1 MSKAAQLAALI
12 GSGVAQG
19 NKNLIINGAM
29 TVAQRGTST
38 TGVTNATLLI
48 DRFIATTTSGSIDLS
63 KSTTAPAG
71 FANSFKVAVNTTNA
85 FGTASD
91 EAHIEQKIEAQNL
104 QRLGY
109 GSSTAH
115 KITLSFW
122 VRSSVTGNYGAW
134 FYQEDAGK
142 DYSTSYTI
150 SSANTWEKKTITV
163 DGNISNIINND
174 NGIGM
179 NIRWFLDGGSNRRG
193 TVRDSWLTTSPTAPK
208 VPTGAPAWMNGSN
221 DFYLTGVQLEVGE
234 QATPFEHE
242 PFAVTQHKC
251 FRYYYNSRFGYNEGG
266 AYSPNRD
273 AQYGHVRACIAQFPV
288 KMRATPSVSIQSS
301 DANCMD
307 RFGRGQETCY
317 PKADNIY
324 PELFQN
330 IVKYTNANQTTTTN
344 WQDNG
349 NYINRAGYKADAEL

>member
-1 MSKAAQLAALI
+1 MTRARKLADLG
-12 GSGVAQG
+12 GSADAGG
-19 NKNLIINGAM
+19 ITGKNLIINGNMA
-29 TVAQRGTST
+29 VAQRGTST

-104 QRLGY
+104 QRLEY
-109 GSSTAH
+109 GLSTAH

-122 VRSSVTGNYGAW
+122 VRSSVTGDYGTW
-134 FYQEDAGK
+134 FYQDDAGK

-163 DGNISNIINND
+163 DGNISDIINND

-193 TVRDSWLTTSPTAPK
+193 AVRDSWLTTSPTAPK

-221 DFYLTGVQLEVGE
+221 DFYLTGVSLEIGDV
-234 QATPFEHE
+234 ATPFEHE
-242 PFAVTQHKC
+242 SFAATLQKC
-251 FRYYYNSRFGYNEGG
+251 QRYYFAGDGPQMWNFTGG
-266 AYSPNRD
+266 S
-273 AQYGHVRACIAQFPV
+273 IAVSIPFEFPV
-288 KMRATPSVSIQSS
+288 QMRSTPTVTDTNSTNRGSIAVNGFSAYKGAIGS
-301 DANCMD
+301 
-307 RFGRGQETCY
+307 GG
-317 PKADNIY
+317 
-324 PELFQN
+324 
-330 IVKYTNANQTTTTN
+330 N
-344 WQDNG
+344 WRMTG
-349 NYINRAGYKADAEL
+349 ITADAEL

>member
-1 MSKAAQLAALI
+1 MTRARELADLG
-12 GSGVAQG
+12 GSADAGG
-19 NKNLIINGAM
+19 ITGKNLIINGNMA
-29 TVAQRGTST
+29 VAQRGTST

-104 QRLGY
+104 QRLEY
-109 GSSTAH
+109 GLSTAH

-122 VRSSVTGNYGAW
+122 VRSSVTGDYGTW
-134 FYQEDAGK
+134 FYQDDAGK

-163 DGNISNIINND
+163 DGNISDIINND

-193 TVRDSWLTTSPTAPK
+193 AVRDSWLTTSPTAPK

-221 DFYLTGVQLEVGE
+221 DFYLTGVSLEVGDV
-234 QATPFEHE
+234 ATPFEHE
-242 PFAVTQHKC
+242 SFAATLQKC
-251 FRYYYNSRFGYNEGG
+251 QRYYQQSYALGTVVGTVTAVGKESMQASGSVLSTTTRLTTE
-266 AYSPNRD
+266 
-273 AQYGHVRACIAQFPV
+273 
-288 KMRATPSVSIQSS
+288 MRATPTVTCFGIETGATGIDIDGSNSVGFTLGNQSPTS
-301 DANCMD
+301 FRVAKGATPGYMNYQF
-307 RFGRGQETCY
+307 R
-317 PKADNIY
+317 AVS
-324 PELFQN
+324 EL
-330 IVKYTNANQTTTTN
+330 
-344 WQDNG
+344 
-349 NYINRAGYKADAEL
+349 

>member
-1 MSKAAQLAALI
+1 MTRARKLADLG
-12 GSGVAQG
+12 GSADAGG
-19 NKNLIINGAM
+19 ITGKNLIINGNMA
-29 TVAQRGTST
+29 VAQRGTST

-104 QRLGY
+104 QRLEY
-109 GSSTAH
+109 GLSTAH

-122 VRSSVTGNYGAW
+122 VRSSVTGDYGTW
-134 FYQEDAGK
+134 FYQDDAGK

-163 DGNISNIINND
+163 DGNISDIINND

-193 TVRDSWLTTSPTAPK
+193 AVRDSWLTTSPTAPK

-221 DFYLTGVQLEVGE
+221 DFYLTGVSLEVGDV
-234 QATPFEHE
+234 ATPFEHE
-242 PFAVTQHKC
+242 SFAATLQKC
-251 FRYYYNSRFGYNEGG
+251 QRYYFAGDGPQMWNFTGG
-266 AYSPNRD
+266 S
-273 AQYGHVRACIAQFPV
+273 IAVSIPFEFPV
-288 KMRATPSVSIQSS
+288 QMRSTPTVTDTNSTNRGSIAVNGFSAYKGAIGS
-301 DANCMD
+301 
-307 RFGRGQETCY
+307 GG
-317 PKADNIY
+317 
-324 PELFQN
+324 
-330 IVKYTNANQTTTTN
+330 N
-344 WQDNG
+344 WRMTG
-349 NYINRAGYKADAEL
+349 ITADAEL

>member
-1 MSKAAQLAALI
+1 MTRARKLADLG
-12 GSGVAQG
+12 GSADAGG
-19 NKNLIINGAM
+19 ITGKNLIINGNMA
-29 TVAQRGTST
+29 VAQRGTST

-104 QRLGY
+104 QRLEY
-109 GSSTAH
+109 GLSTAH

-122 VRSSVTGNYGAW
+122 VRSSVTGDYGTW
-134 FYQEDAGK
+134 FYQDDAGK

-163 DGNISNIINND
+163 DGNISDIINND

-221 DFYLTGVQLEVGE
+221 DFYLTGVSLEVGDV
-234 QATPFEHE
+234 ATPFEHE
-242 PFAVTQHKC
+242 SFAATLQKC
-251 FRYYYNSRFGYNEGG
+251 QRYYFAGDGPQMWNFTGG
-266 AYSPNRD
+266 S
-273 AQYGHVRACIAQFPV
+273 IAVSIPFEFPV
-288 KMRATPSVSIQSS
+288 QMRSTPTVTDTNSTNRGSIAVNGFSAYKGAIGS
-301 DANCMD
+301 
-307 RFGRGQETCY
+307 GG
-317 PKADNIY
+317 
-324 PELFQN
+324 
-330 IVKYTNANQTTTTN
+330 N
-344 WQDNG
+344 WRMTG
-349 NYINRAGYKADAEL
+349 ITADAEL

>member
-1 MSKAAQLAALI
+1 MTRARKLADLG
-12 GSGVAQG
+12 GSADAGG
-19 NKNLIINGAM
+19 ITGKNLIINGNMA
-29 TVAQRGTST
+29 VAQRGTST

-104 QRLGY
+104 QRLEY
-109 GSSTAH
+109 GLSTAH

-122 VRSSVTGNYGAW
+122 VRSSVTGDYGTW
-134 FYQEDAGK
+134 FYQDDAGK

-163 DGNISNIINND
+163 DGNISDIINND

-221 DFYLTGVQLEVGE
+221 DFYLTGVSLEIGDV
-234 QATPFEHE
+234 ATPFEHE
-242 PFAVTQHKC
+242 SFAATLQKC
-251 FRYYYNSRFGYNEGG
+251 QRYYFAGDGPQMWNFTGG
-266 AYSPNRD
+266 S
-273 AQYGHVRACIAQFPV
+273 IAVSIPFEFPV
-288 KMRATPSVSIQSS
+288 QMRSTPTVTDTNSTNRGSISVNGFSAYKGAIGS
-301 DANCMD
+301 
-307 RFGRGQETCY
+307 GG
-317 PKADNIY
+317 
-324 PELFQN
+324 
-330 IVKYTNANQTTTTN
+330 N
-344 WQDNG
+344 WRMTG
-349 NYINRAGYKADAEL
+349 ITADAEL

>member
-1 MSKAAQLAALI
+1 MTRARKLADLG
-12 GSGVAQG
+12 GSADAGG
-19 NKNLIINGAM
+19 ITGKNLIINGNMA
-29 TVAQRGTST
+29 VAQRGTST

-104 QRLGY
+104 QRLEY
-109 GSSTAH
+109 GLSTAH

-122 VRSSVTGNYGAW
+122 VRSSVTGDYGTW
-134 FYQEDAGK
+134 FYQDDAGK

-163 DGNISNIINND
+163 DGNISDIINND

-193 TVRDSWLTTSPTAPK
+193 AVRDSWLTTSPTAPK

-221 DFYLTGVQLEVGE
+221 DFYLTGVSLEVGDV
-234 QATPFEHE
+234 ATPFEHE
-242 PFAVTQHKC
+242 SFAETLQKC
-251 FRYYYNSRFGYNEGG
+251 MRYFWQPEGG
-266 AYSPNRD
+266 ANGTGV
-273 AQYGHVRACIAQFPV
+273 YGGGANGRATLTFPV
-288 KMRATPSVSIQSS
+288 LLRSAPTLTYLSGGSTTNNSGLDRTVNGLSSSWSLDNHSASIQLTFT
-301 DANCMD
+301 ATATGGVA
-307 RFGRGQETCY
+307 F
-317 PKADNIY
+317 
-324 PELFQN
+324 
-330 IVKYTNANQTTTTN
+330 V
-344 WQDNG
+344 
-349 NYINRAGYKADAEL
+349 YKNVSMQVSAEL

>member
-1 MSKAAQLAALI
+1 MTRARKLADLG
-12 GSGVAQG
+12 GSADAGG
-19 NKNLIINGAM
+19 ITGKNLIINGNMA
-29 TVAQRGTST
+29 VAQRGTST

-104 QRLGY
+104 QRLEY
-109 GSSTAH
+109 GLSTAH

-122 VRSSVTGNYGAW
+122 VRSSVTGDYGTW
-134 FYQEDAGK
+134 FYQDDAGK

-163 DGNISNIINND
+163 DGNISDIINND

-221 DFYLTGVQLEVGE
+221 DFYLTGVSLEIGDV
-234 QATPFEHE
+234 ATPFEHE
-242 PFAVTQHKC
+242 SFAATLQKC
-251 FRYYYNSRFGYNEGG
+251 QRYYFAGDGPQMWNFTGG
-266 AYSPNRD
+266 S
-273 AQYGHVRACIAQFPV
+273 IAVSIPFEFPV
-288 KMRATPSVSIQSS
+288 QMRSTPTVTDTNSTNRGSIAVNGFSAYKGAIGS
-301 DANCMD
+301 
-307 RFGRGQETCY
+307 GG
-317 PKADNIY
+317 
-324 PELFQN
+324 
-330 IVKYTNANQTTTTN
+330 N
-344 WQDNG
+344 WRMTG
-349 NYINRAGYKADAEL
+349 ITADAEL

>member
-12 GSGVAQG
+12 GSGQAQG
-19 NKNLIINGAM
+19 DKNLIINGAM
-29 TVAQRGTST
+29 QVAQRGTST

-104 QRLGY
+104 QRLEY
-109 GSSTAH
+109 GLSTAH

-122 VRSSVTGNYGAW
+122 VRSSVTGDYGTW
-134 FYQEDAGK
+134 FYQDDAGK

-163 DGNISNIINND
+163 DGNISDIINND

-221 DFYLTGVQLEVGE
+221 DFYLTGVSLEVGDV
-234 QATPFEHE
+234 ATPFEHE
-242 PFAVTQHKC
+242 SFAATLQKC
-251 FRYYYNSRFGYNEGG
+251 QRYYFAGDGPQMWNFTGG
-266 AYSPNRD
+266 S
-273 AQYGHVRACIAQFPV
+273 IAVSIPFEFPV
-288 KMRATPSVSIQSS
+288 QMRSTPTVTDTNSTNRGSIAVNGFSAYKGAIGS
-301 DANCMD
+301 
-307 RFGRGQETCY
+307 GG
-317 PKADNIY
+317 
-324 PELFQN
+324 
-330 IVKYTNANQTTTTN
+330 N
-344 WQDNG
+344 WRMTG
-349 NYINRAGYKADAEL
+349 ITADAEL